1 MSEVENNEEVA
12 VAETE
17 VEQQNVGNIEDLV
30 NAISQQNFNR
40 AKDHFDSI
48 LGDKMNDAIEAEKI
62 AVADGIFNDAPE
74 EEQLELDLDDE
85 DVLEDEVEVEED
97 DVVVDEVLEDEV
109 EVEDE
114 VEDEVVVDEI
124 ADEDE
129 N

>member
-62 AVADGIFNDAPE
+62 AVADTIFNDAPE

-85 DVLEDEVEVEED
+85 DVLEDEVED

-124 ADEDE
+124 EDEDE

>member
-17 VEQQNVGNIEDLV
+17 VEQPNQGNIEDLV

-62 AVADGIFNDAPE
+62 SVADSIFNDAP

-85 DVLEDEVEVEED
+85 DVLEDEVEVED

>member
-62 AVADGIFNDAPE
+62 SVADSIFNDAPE
-74 EEQLELDLDDE
+74 EEQLDLDLDDE
-85 DVLEDEVEVEED
+85 DVLEDEVEVED

-114 VEDEVVVDEI
+114 VGDEVVVDEI
-124 ADEDE
+124 EDEDE

>member
-1 MSEVENNEEVA
+1 M
-12 VAETE
+12 
-17 VEQQNVGNIEDLV
+17 

-62 AVADGIFNDAPE
+62 AVADTIFNDAPE

>member
-17 VEQQNVGNIEDLV
+17 VEQQGVNVEDLV

-48 LGDKMNDAIEAEKI
+48 LGDKVNDAVDAERI
-62 AVADGIFNDAPE
+62 AVADSIFNDAPE

-85 DVLEDEVEVEED
+85 VEVED
-97 DVVVDEVLEDEV
+97 DIVIDDELEDEV

-114 VEDEVVVDEI
+114 VVIDEI
-124 ADEDE
+124 EDEDE

>member
-12 VAETE
+12 VAETD

-62 AVADGIFNDAPE
+62 AVADSIFNDAPE
-74 EEQLELDLDDE
+74 EDQLELDLDDE
-85 DVLEDEVEVEED
+85 DVLEDEVEVED

-124 ADEDE
+124 EDEDE